1 MSSSNIVFKIEY
13 KKVSSKKKGIK
24 SWMNYVSKKDKADS
38 SSIDEYNLLKDYAL
52 FTDKETY
59 LDESYDTYLWSSKG
73 DVLKNDELNKLQDNN
88 KGLFWRGFLSFPSEF
103 AIEHGLIT
111 KADYYSLSNQVI
123 PSLIQDMGLNLN
135 NVSWYCALHRDTS
148 KHPHIHFCIF
158 ENKVTKTNPTI
169 SKICFKNFKSNVANY
184 LVDYKKFYELRDKS
198 FSDITGKVRLK
209 ELNKIKNQRLFSDK
223 YRKDLNKL
231 LLNLYKELPSKG
243 RLQYNSKN
251 MAIYRKD
258 LDSIIEYVLS
268 HDSIKYDYANHLKLL
283 DKHQKELNSLYGM
296 SLSNRER
303 KYYEEQKQRLYS
315 KIGNEILDNFK
326 KYQAKDFMEREKL
339 FLRKNIMDF
348 NFRSKKEYVKD
359 ETKKD
364 IAKGLYKICI
374 LADLNDN
381 QIKKVFKRWLRNSHY
396 DFDVDLLLA
405 SISTLD
411 TDMSIQEL
419 YKNLRRVG
427 YDSARYNKL
436 KEKNFYKEL
445 NYKRFINKAINH
457 LYYEM
462 EREEKEIVEQ
472 MEYELE
478 VKK

>member
-1 MSSSNIVFKIEY
+1 MMSSSNIVFKIEY
-13 KKVSSKKKGIK
+13 KKVSNKKKGIK

-198 FSDITGKVRLK
+198 FSL
-209 ELNKIKNQRLFSDK
+209 
-223 YRKDLNKL
+223 
-231 LLNLYKELPSKG
+231 
-243 RLQYNSKN
+243 
-251 MAIYRKD
+251 
-258 LDSIIEYVLS
+258 
-268 HDSIKYDYANHLKLL
+268 
-283 DKHQKELNSLYGM
+283 
-296 SLSNRER
+296 
-303 KYYEEQKQRLYS
+303 
-315 KIGNEILDNFK
+315 
-326 KYQAKDFMEREKL
+326 
-339 FLRKNIMDF
+339 
-348 NFRSKKEYVKD
+348 
-359 ETKKD
+359 
-364 IAKGLYKICI
+364 
-374 LADLNDN
+374 
-381 QIKKVFKRWLRNSHY
+381 
-396 DFDVDLLLA
+396 
-405 SISTLD
+405 
-411 TDMSIQEL
+411 
-419 YKNLRRVG
+419 
-427 YDSARYNKL
+427 
-436 KEKNFYKEL
+436 
-445 NYKRFINKAINH
+445 
-457 LYYEM
+457 
-462 EREEKEIVEQ
+462 
-472 MEYELE
+472 
-478 VKK
+478 